1 VRVALAPTVALGP
14 RQRRFGSSNLAIN
27 TSPSS
32 ITANLLVVAYSFS
45 SALLLL
51 LLLPELFQ
59 PTTILS
65 PRVTGSSSS
74 SLLLRFGLTSRE
86 VDLPFVPGFSGSR
99 QRGGS

>member
-1 VRVALAPTVALGP
+1 LGS

-51 LLLPELFQ
+51 LPELFQ

-65 PRVTGSSSS
+65 PTGSSSS
-74 SLLLRFGLTSRE
+74 SLLLRLGLTSRE
-86 VDLPFVPGFSGSR
+86 VDLPFVPVFSWSR